1 MYNTIIARDTP
12 QLRLPWIV
20 GHYLWFI
27 LCPPTTTPRISK
39 PTKIYA
45 TAYFYTLTII
55 CTCITLI
62 IARDTPQLRLP
73 WIVGHYLWF
82 ILCPPHYHSS
92 NIETNEN
99 ICHSIFLYINNH
111 MYMYNTYHR
120 TWYSPTTAT
129 MNSRPLSV
137 IYIVSPHHHFS
148 NIETNENIC
157 HSIFL
162 YINNHMYMYNTIIA
176 RDTPQ
181 LR

>member
-1 MYNTIIARDTP
+1 MLTLYEARYGSLPEYIYICGSTTPRISKPTKIKYNNNHKYMYNTIIARDTP

-82 ILCPPHYHSS
+82 ILCPP
-92 NIETNEN
+92 
-99 ICHSIFLYINNH
+99 
-111 MYMYNTYHR
+111 
-120 TWYSPTTAT
+120 PTTSRISKPTKIYAT
-129 MNSRPLSV
+129 AYFYTL
-137 IYIVSPHHHFS
+137 
-148 NIETNENIC
+148 
-157 HSIFL
+157 
-162 YINNHMYMYNTIIA
+162 TIIC
-176 RDTPQ
+176 TCIT
-181 LR
+181 LS